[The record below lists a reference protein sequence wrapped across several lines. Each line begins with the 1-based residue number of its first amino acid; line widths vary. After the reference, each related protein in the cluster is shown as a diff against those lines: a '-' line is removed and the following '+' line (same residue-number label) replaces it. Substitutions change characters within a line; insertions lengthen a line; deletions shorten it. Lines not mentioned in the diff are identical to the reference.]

1 MVSKARV
8 HCAFDGNLRT
18 GATTHMQPWDI
29 ASYRFKN
36 KRSLDDEAAADAL
49 RRSEDRY
56 RQLFESIDQ
65 GFCVLQMIFVDGK
78 PADYRFLEVNPAFEA
93 HTGLH
98 HALGKRMRELAP
110 DHEDFWYQIYGDVAL
125 TGQPTRFEHHAEA
138 LGRWF
143 DVYAFRLGEPG
154 EATVAVLFSDITE
167 RYVMET
173 QREQLL
179 EAERAARRAAETA
192 TRMKDEFLATLSH
205 ELRTPLSV
213 IIGWS
218 QLMLKRAGPDNEPLR
233 KGLSTI
239 LQSARTQATLISDML
254 DMSAIFLGK
263 VKLDLEPLDGFEQVA
278 RVVQSSEPSMQSK
291 GIGLEFQHSF
301 EVCLVLADPARLQ
314 QILWNLLSNAI
325 KFTPA
330 GGRIGIS
337 ARRTDTRFEFAVA
350 DSGVGIEP
358 GFLPHLFDR
367 FRQADGSTSRRYGG
381 LGLGLSIVKQLVEMH
396 GGEVRAES
404 EGMNRGACFTV
415 SLPVYRSPLIVSE
428 TGDIHGEK
436 GDLLHADSLAG
447 QLILAVED
455 QPDMLEYL
463 IHLLHEYG
471 AEVTG
476 VTSAYAALEELAER
490 GAGFYTALVADIG
503 MPGMDGYQLIET
515 VRRGMGLDGKAL
527 RAVAVT
533 ALARDDDRRRALE
546 SGFQAHVTKPYRAA
560 TLIAAICGANDA
572 P

>member
-1 MVSKARV
+1 
-8 HCAFDGNLRT
+8 
-18 GATTHMQPWDI
+18 
-29 ASYRFKN
+29 
-36 KRSLDDEAAADAL
+36 
-49 RRSEDRY
+49 
-56 RQLFESIDQ
+56 
-65 GFCVLQMIFVDGK
+65 
-78 PADYRFLEVNPAFEA
+78 
-93 HTGLH
+93 
-98 HALGKRMRELAP
+98 
-110 DHEDFWYQIYGDVAL
+110 
-125 TGQPTRFEHHAEA
+125 
-138 LGRWF
+138 
-143 DVYAFRLGEPG
+143 
-154 EATVAVLFSDITE
+154 
-167 RYVMET
+167 
-173 QREQLL
+173 LL
-179 EAERAARRAAETA
+179 EAERAARHDAEAA

-218 QLMLKRAGPDNEPLR
+218 QLLLKRAPDNEQLR

-263 VKLDLEPLDGFEQVA
+263 IKLDLEPLDGFEQVA

-291 GIGLEFQHSF
+291 GIRLEFQHSF

-314 QILWNLLSNAI
+314 QIFWNLLSNAI
-325 KFTPA
+325 KFTPPN
-330 GGRIGIS
+330 GRISIA
-337 ARRTDTRFEFAVA
+337 ARRTDTRFEISVA

-358 GFLPHLFDR
+358 DFLPHLFDR

-396 GGEVRAES
+396 GGEVWAES

-415 SLPVYRSPLIVSE
+415 SLPVYRSPLIASE
-428 TGDIHGEK
+428 TGDIQGEK

-463 IHLLHEYG
+463 THLLREYG

-490 GAGFYTALVADIG
+490 GAGFYSALVADIG
-503 MPGMDGYQLIET
+503 MPGMDGYQLIES
-515 VRRGMGLDGKAL
+515 VRKGMGLDGAAL

-533 ALARDDDRRRALE
+533 ALAREDDRRRALA

-560 TLIAAICGANDA
+560 TLIAAIRGVNEDA
-572 P
+572 AGQRPVPGEPPFSGTRP

>member
-1 MVSKARV
+1 M
-8 HCAFDGNLRT
+8 
-18 GATTHMQPWDI
+18 GAANMHPWDI
-29 ASYRFKN
+29 ASYTFKG
-36 KRSLDDEAAADAL
+36 RRRPDEEAAADAL

-65 GFCVLQMIFVDGK
+65 GFCVLQMIYENGK
-78 PADYRFLEVNPAFEA
+78 PADYRFLEINPAFEA
-93 HTGLH
+93 HTGLR

-110 DHEDFWYQIYGDVAL
+110 EHEEHWYQIYGDVAQ
-125 TGQPTRFEHHAEA
+125 TGEPTRFEHHAEA

-143 DVYAFRLGEPG
+143 DVYAFRLGEPD

-167 RYVMET
+167 RYLMEA

-179 EAERAARRAAETA
+179 AAERAARHDAEAA

-218 QLMLKRAGPDNEPLR
+218 QLLLKRAPENEQLR

-263 VKLDLEPLDGFEQVA
+263 VKLDLEPLDGFEHVA

-291 GIGLEFQHSF
+291 GIRLEFQHSF

-325 KFTPA
+325 KFTPPN
-330 GGRIGIS
+330 GRISIA
-337 ARRTDTRFEFAVA
+337 ARRTDTRFEIAVA

-396 GGEVRAES
+396 GGEVWAES

-415 SLPVYRSPLIVSE
+415 SLPVYRSPLIASE
-428 TGDIHGEK
+428 TGDVQGEK

-463 IHLLHEYG
+463 THLLREYG

-476 VTSAYAALEELAER
+476 VTSAYAALEELAGR
-490 GAGFYTALVADIG
+490 GAGFYSALVADVG

-515 VRRGMGLDGKAL
+515 VRKGMGLDGTAL

-533 ALARDDDRRRALE
+533 ALAREDDRQRALD
-546 SGFQAHVTKPYRAA
+546 SGFQAHVAKPYRAA
-560 TLIAAICGANDA
+560 TLIAAIRGVNEDGNR

>member
-1 MVSKARV
+1 
-8 HCAFDGNLRT
+8 
-18 GATTHMQPWDI
+18 MQPWDI
-29 ASYRFKN
+29 ASYRF
-36 KRSLDDEAAADAL
+36 RGQRRLDDQAAADAL

-65 GFCVLQMIFVDGK
+65 GFCVLQMLFESGRPV
-78 PADYRFLEVNPAFEA
+78 DYRFLEINPAFEA
-93 HTGLH
+93 HTGLRQ
-98 HALGKRMRELAP
+98 ALGKRMRELSP
-110 DHEDFWYQIYGDVAL
+110 DHEEHWYQIYGDVAL
-125 TGQPTRFEHHAEA
+125 TGQPARFEHHAEA

-143 DVYAFRLGEPG
+143 DVYAFRLGEPDG
-154 EATVAVLFSDITE
+154 TTVAVLFSDITE
-167 RYVMET
+167 RYLMAA

-179 EAERAARRAAETA
+179 AAERAARHDAEIA

-218 QLMLKRAGPDNEPLR
+218 QLLLKREPDNEPLR

-263 VKLDLEPLDGFEQVA
+263 VKLDLEPLDGFEHVA

-291 GIGLEFQHSF
+291 GIRLEFQPSF

-325 KFTPA
+325 KFTPPN
-330 GGRIGIS
+330 GRISIA
-337 ARRTDTRFEFAVA
+337 ARRTDTRFEIAVA

-358 GFLPHLFDR
+358 DFLPHLFDR

-396 GGEVRAES
+396 GGEVWAES

-415 SLPVYRSPLIVSE
+415 SLPVYRSPLIASE
-428 TGDIHGEK
+428 TGDVQGEK

-463 IHLLHEYG
+463 THLLREYG

-476 VTSAYAALEELAER
+476 VTSAYAALEELAGR
-490 GAGFYTALVADIG
+490 GAGFYSALVADVG

-515 VRRGMGLDGKAL
+515 VRRGMGLDGTAL

-533 ALARDDDRRRALE
+533 ALAREDDRRRALE

-560 TLIAAICGANDA
+560 TLIAAIRGVNEDA
-572 P
+572 GPRP